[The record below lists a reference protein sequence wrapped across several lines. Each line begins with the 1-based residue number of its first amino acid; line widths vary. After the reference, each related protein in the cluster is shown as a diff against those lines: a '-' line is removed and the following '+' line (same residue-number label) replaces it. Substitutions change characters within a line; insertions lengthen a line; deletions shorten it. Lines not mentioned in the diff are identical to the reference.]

1 MYSATSPSSVFSILH
16 LTILALMTES
26 SVTSVAVMI
35 GVLIYSVAFMIS
47 FILGTPKVTFILA
60 TPAKWKVLSVI

>member
-1 MYSATSPSSVFSILH
+1 
-16 LTILALMTES
+16 MTES